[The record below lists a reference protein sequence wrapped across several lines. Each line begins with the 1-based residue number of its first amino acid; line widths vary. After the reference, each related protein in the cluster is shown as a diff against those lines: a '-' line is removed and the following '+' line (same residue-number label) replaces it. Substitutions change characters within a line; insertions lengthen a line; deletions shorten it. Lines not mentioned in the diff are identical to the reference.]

1 MSSFF
6 GVFGS
11 LEGPRASPGALWGP
25 LGRQGAH
32 KRGPMSEKLVRW
44 TPLGS
49 QFGVIL
55 ASFFEFVLIKNAAT
69 NMLIF
74 Y

>member
-1 MSSFF
+1 MLYL
-6 GVFGS
+6 GTG
-11 LEGPRASPGALWGP
+11 GSPGALWGP
-25 LGRQGAH
+25 LERQGGP

-55 ASFFEFVLIKNAAT
+55 ASCFELILIKNEAT
-69 NMLIF
+69 DILIF
-74 Y
+74 DHFLNEF